1 MPTSSTWRTRCCR
14 PCAASSKFAGPDPE
28 RAVVEPEARA
38 VLREF
43 DERVSH
49 YEVVQ

>member
-1 MPTSSTWRTRCCR
+1 
-14 PCAASSKFAGPDPE
+14 
-28 RAVVEPEARA
+28 VVEPEARA